1 MIGVGQENV
10 AGAAKAV
17 YYPGVQVVSHER
29 LLGKGWIVVVETER
43 RIALGVCVAVV
54 VALSGCG
61 GRARPLQLQTSTGKP
76 EVVVK
81 ASMKAVATYL
91 TSDMLTGDYMLK
103 SQGPNVIVFNR
114 FASYQVDYQAVPGEY
129 RVTCNLVQAPGGV
142 RVMMT
147 MFGVMRPDSAYEQ
160 ITNDY
165 SKEYE
170 AASSYQILL
179 NRMKYRL
186 ETENPGR
193 LGVKL
198 SGYYGDKIESV
209 EEDSPAA
216 EAGLQTGD
224 VVLTVDGVAVSDD
237 PVANYALICHHPAGT
252 THELVVKRKKDVTE
266 TVSVVFTPIEEIPGK
281 SAGPATESVPADAV
295 LNIESIGVAIRGGTI
310 VSVTADGPAEKAGLQ
325 ADDVITT
332 IDGEPAGNN
341 WTLNARKLAGRTNTS
356 VVVTVRRAGEEV
368 TVPVI
373 RKNP

>member
-1 MIGVGQENV
+1 M
-10 AGAAKAV
+10 
-17 YYPGVQVVSHER
+17 
-29 LLGKGWIVVVETER
+29 VVETER
-43 RIALGVCVAVV
+43 RIALSVCVTAV

-81 ASMKAVATYL
+81 ASMKSVATYL

-103 SQGPNVIVFNR
+103 SQAPNVIVFNK
-114 FASYQVDYQAVPGEY
+114 FTTYQVDYQPVPGEY
-129 RVTCNLVQAPGGV
+129 RVTCNLVQAPAGV

-147 MFGVMRPDSAYEQ
+147 MFAVMRPDSAYEQ

-170 AASSYQILL
+170 AASSYQIVL
-179 NRMKYRL
+179 NRMKYHL

-193 LGVKL
+193 LGVTL

-216 EAGLQTGD
+216 EAGLAVGD

-252 THELVVKRKKDVTE
+252 THEMVVKRKKDVTE
-266 TVSVVFTPIEEIPGK
+266 TASVTYAPMGEIPGK
-281 SAGPATESVPADAV
+281 SAGSATESVPADAV
-295 LNIESIGVAIRGGTI
+295 VNIESIGAAIRGATI
-310 VSVTADGPAEKAGLQ
+310 VSVTADGPADKAGLQ
-325 ADDVITT
+325 VDDAITT
-332 IDGEPAGNN
+332 IDGEPAGDDGA
-341 WTLNARKLAGRTNTS
+341 LNARKLAGRTNTS
-356 VVVTVRRAGEEV
+356 VVVTVRRGEEEV
-368 TVPVI
+368 TAAVI

>member
-1 MIGVGQENV
+1 M
-10 AGAAKAV
+10 
-17 YYPGVQVVSHER
+17 
-29 LLGKGWIVVVETER
+29 VVETER
-43 RIALGVCVAVV
+43 RIALGICVGVLVAV
-54 VALSGCG
+54 SGCG

-81 ASMKAVATYL
+81 ASMKSVATYL

-103 SQGPNVIVFNR
+103 SQAPNVIVFNK
-114 FASYQVDYQAVPGEY
+114 FTTYQVDYQPVPGEY

-147 MFGVMRPDSAYEQ
+147 MFGVMRPDSAYER

-193 LGVKL
+193 LGVTL

-209 EEDSPAA
+209 EAESPAA
-216 EAGLQTGD
+216 AAGLQVGN
-224 VVLTVDGVAVSDD
+224 VVLTVDGVAVTDD
-237 PVANYALICHHPAGT
+237 PVANYALICHHLAGT
-252 THELVVKRKKDVTE
+252 THELVVQRKKDVTE
-266 TVSVVFTPIEEIPGK
+266 TVSVDFAPIEEIPGK
-281 SAGPATESVPADAV
+281 AAAAATASVPADAV
-295 LNIESIGVAIRGGTI
+295 VNIESIGTAIRGATI
-310 VSVTADGPAEKAGLQ
+310 VSVTADGPGEKAGLQ
-325 ADDVITT
+325 VDDVITM
-332 IDGEPAGNN
+332 IDGEPAGDD
-341 WTLNARKLAGRTNTS
+341 WALNARKLAGRTNTS
-356 VVVTVRRAGEEV
+356 VVVTVRRGEEEV